1 MDLSQ
6 IVPYQS
12 FFRVAWMLDT
22 YDCTWQVRIVDRI
35 ENFTIVR
42 NVIEILGTWNKSEFY
57 VMRKEI
63 LVFHDL
69 SIRRLSRVFHILYTI
84 FSDLSLSLKFSSQLL
99 IMYTHIYVIIHDK
112 FAYLLQILLT
122 LRIKTLKSWKNIC
135 WKECIIRWNILRYF
149 YTFLILTLFDFFYR
163 CKAKQET
170 KDLLT
175 WMIRWSRINFRTQ
188 LNTKAKLMPN
198 MINEKTI
205 RIMTICWESISRD
218 FFFCGAENKVKV
230 TRD

>member
-149 YTFLILTLFDFFYR
+149 YTFLILF
-163 CKAKQET
+163 
-170 KDLLT
+170 
-175 WMIRWSRINFRTQ
+175 
-188 LNTKAKLMPN
+188 
-198 MINEKTI
+198 
-205 RIMTICWESISRD
+205 
-218 FFFCGAENKVKV
+218 
-230 TRD
+230 

>member
-1 MDLSQ
+1 MNRWNEPWTYLKL
-6 IVPYQS
+6 YQS

-149 YTFLILTLFDFFYR
+149 YTFLILF
-163 CKAKQET
+163 
-170 KDLLT
+170 
-175 WMIRWSRINFRTQ
+175 
-188 LNTKAKLMPN
+188 
-198 MINEKTI
+198 
-205 RIMTICWESISRD
+205 
-218 FFFCGAENKVKV
+218 
-230 TRD
+230 

>member
-1 MDLSQ
+1 M
-6 IVPYQS
+6 IC
-12 FFRVAWMLDT
+12 R
-22 YDCTWQVRIVDRI
+22 YDVC
-35 ENFTIVR
+35 
-42 NVIEILGTWNKSEFY
+42 
-57 VMRKEI
+57 
-63 LVFHDL
+63 LVF
-69 SIRRLSRVFHILYTI
+69 SIYCTQYFQI
-84 FSDLSLSLKFSSQLL
+84 SLSLKFSSQLL

>member
-112 FAYLLQILLT
+112 FTHLLQMLLT

-135 WKECIIRWNILRYF
+135 KKNVSSVEIPYDIFTR
-149 YTFLILTLFDFFYR
+149 FLF
-163 CKAKQET
+163 
-170 KDLLT
+170 
-175 WMIRWSRINFRTQ
+175 
-188 LNTKAKLMPN
+188 
-198 MINEKTI
+198 
-205 RIMTICWESISRD
+205 
-218 FFFCGAENKVKV
+218 
-230 TRD
+230 

>member
-112 FAYLLQILLT
+112 FTHLLQMLLT

-149 YTFLILTLFDFFYR
+149 YTFLILF
-163 CKAKQET
+163 
-170 KDLLT
+170 
-175 WMIRWSRINFRTQ
+175 
-188 LNTKAKLMPN
+188 
-198 MINEKTI
+198 
-205 RIMTICWESISRD
+205 
-218 FFFCGAENKVKV
+218 
-230 TRD
+230 

>member
-99 IMYTHIYVIIHDK
+99 VMYTHIYVIIHDK

-149 YTFLILTLFDFFYR
+149 YTFLILF
-163 CKAKQET
+163 
-170 KDLLT
+170 
-175 WMIRWSRINFRTQ
+175 
-188 LNTKAKLMPN
+188 
-198 MINEKTI
+198 
-205 RIMTICWESISRD
+205 
-218 FFFCGAENKVKV
+218 
-230 TRD
+230 

>member
-69 SIRRLSRVFHILYTI
+69 SIRRLSRVLHILYTI

-149 YTFLILTLFDFFYR
+149 YTFLILF
-163 CKAKQET
+163 
-170 KDLLT
+170 
-175 WMIRWSRINFRTQ
+175 
-188 LNTKAKLMPN
+188 
-198 MINEKTI
+198 
-205 RIMTICWESISRD
+205 
-218 FFFCGAENKVKV
+218 
-230 TRD
+230 